1 MYKIGDFSRLAQ
13 IPVKTLRH
21 YDGLGLLRPARVERV
36 SGYRYYEAAQ
46 VEELNRILALKD
58 LGFSLREIRGL
69 ISENVPPTQM
79 RTMLEG
85 KVRAL
90 EEHVGRE
97 RARLARA
104 AARLDALERG
114 LPAAACEVAVRT
126 AGARLVASVR
136 DVVARHDES
145 ERLFD
150 ELEHHLPGRRAHR
163 QRGAIWHGCAQGS
176 IDCEA
181 FVFLPARV
189 DGTSRV
195 RVREMPPQRVASL
208 VYRGDQDFV
217 PAYHAIRAWMAAC
230 PVEVAGPKRE
240 IYLEEGGRDA
250 ESVTE
255 IQFPIAAVPETV
267 H

>member
-13 IPVKTLRH
+13 IPIKTLRH

-36 SGYRYYEAAQ
+36 TGYRYYEAAQ
-46 VEELNRILALKD
+46 IEQLNRVLALKD
-58 LGFSLREIRGL
+58 LGFSLREIRDL
-69 ISENVPPTQM
+69 IAENVPQTQM

-126 AGARLVASVR
+126 VGARLVASVR

-150 ELEHHLPGRRAHR
+150 ELDHHLPGRRAHG
-163 QRGAIWHGCAQGS
+163 QRGAIWHACAEGAV
-176 IDCEA
+176 DCEA
-181 FVFLPARV
+181 VVFLPSRV

-195 RVREMPPQRVASL
+195 RVREIPGQRVASL
-208 VYRGDQDFV
+208 VYRGDGDFM
-217 PAYHAIRAWMAAC
+217 PAYHAIRAWIAAGAA
-230 PVEVAGPKRE
+230 EIAGPKCE
-240 IYLEEGGRDA
+240 IYLEDGGRDQ

-255 IQFPIAAVPETV
+255 IQFPIAAVPETI